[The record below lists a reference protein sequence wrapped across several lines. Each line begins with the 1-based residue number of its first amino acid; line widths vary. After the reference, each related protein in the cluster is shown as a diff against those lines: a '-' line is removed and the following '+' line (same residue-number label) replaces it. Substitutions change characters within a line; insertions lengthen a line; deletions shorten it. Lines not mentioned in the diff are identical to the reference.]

1 MLELTFYKK
10 ENNEPDII
18 EVSEKCYERLA
29 KVGFDKEVEYKN
41 IELLIEDE
49 KYEINATVLNKDNIK
64 ILLSLIEKERHK
76 ELKEAFQKMDNKPTI
91 KEMRES
97 CQYVKELT
105 EIYESLTLD
114 VYQYFSYDWYK
125 LIVEIMKILA

>member
-114 VYQYFSYDWYK
+114 VYQYFSYD
-125 LIVEIMKILA
+125 